1 MRSKKS
7 DSKEIKTTHRK
18 IDEGGAQVPGIQPII
33 EPEHKKGAPVPGIQP
48 VIEPDVNPQ
57 SVPDVQP
64 PVSTQPTPDTQPETT
79 PEPGSSEPE
88 SSK

>member
-7 DSKEIKTTHRK
+7 DSKGIKTTHRK

-33 EPEHKKGAPVPGIQP
+33 EP
-48 VIEPDVNPQ
+48 DVNPQ
-57 SVPDVQP
+57 PATDVQP
-64 PVSTQPTPDTQPETT
+64 PASTQPTPGTQPETT